1 MNPSL
6 SVVVAVYNGANFLPS
21 CLSAIREAIDAET
34 EIILVND
41 GSTDNSAEIGKQ
53 FGTKVINLK
62 QCTGAAN
69 ARNVGARKAQGEIIL
84 FVDADVVIQRDTIK
98 HLRQI
103 FAENP
108 EYSAVFGSYDTAP
121 GEPDF
126 FSQYRNLMHHF
137 FHQIGCP
144 EAETFWSG
152 LGAMKR
158 EAFLHVGGFDAHKYK
173 TPSVEDIEL
182 GYRLR
187 EKGCRILLVPELQV
201 KHLKKWTFRSIIK
214 TDFWYRA
221 VPWVEI
227 MFYYPNVRHDLNV
240 KTSQKISALFAG
252 IFLLSIGL
260 VLFKWWSLFVG
271 LFSLISLFAINKDFY
286 AFFLRQ
292 RGFWFTFFVFPMNL
306 LYFNYSSLAFV
317 YSWCN
322 VKIIQRISRSLK
334 ENLSFFFFKKRIV
347 QCEPDVDSI
356 SFNKVLCTCS
366 LYQEPNIILANE
378 IGDLQIIE
386 PLVSRVETEPPILHA
401 LNTLEVSEDKARAA
415 DLTR

>member
-1 MNPSL
+1 MKPSL

-21 CLSAIREAIDAET
+21 CLSAILAAADAET

-53 FGTKVINLK
+53 FCTKVINLK

-69 ARNVGARKAQGEIIL
+69 ARNMGASEAQGEIIL
-84 FVDADVVIQRDTIK
+84 FVDADVVVQKDTIR

-103 FAENP
+103 FSAKP

-152 LGAMKR
+152 LGAVKR
-158 EAFLHVGGFDAHKYK
+158 EVFWHAGGFNAHKYK

-187 EKGCRILLVPELQV
+187 EKGYRVLLVPELQA

-240 KTSQKISALFAG
+240 KASQKISALFAG
-252 IFLLSIGL
+252 VFLLSIGL
-260 VLFKWWSLFVG
+260 VFFKWWSLFIG
-271 LFSLISLFAINKDFY
+271 FFSLIMLFAINKDFY
-286 AFFLRQ
+286 TFFLRQ
-292 RGFWFTFFVFPMNL
+292 RGVRFTFLVFPMNL

-317 YSWCN
+317 YSWFN
-322 VKIIQRISRSLK
+322 FKIIQRASSFLK
-334 ENLSFFFFKKRIV
+334 KNSSFFFFKKSITQYEPGV
-347 QCEPDVDSI
+347 EPISFGNALCNCTLNQEPDVKLTGELS
-356 SFNKVLCTCS
+356 
-366 LYQEPNIILANE
+366 
-378 IGDLQIIE
+378 DLRTIE
-386 PLVSRVETEPPILHA
+386 PLMSTVEFEPPLFHT
-401 LNTLEVSEDKARAA
+401 LNTLEVSEDKARVA
-415 DLTR
+415 DLIR